1 MVKEFNWK
9 FLQIA
14 QSLGESKPTS
24 CGIASPYWVTSTEES
39 KECVSETP

>member
-1 MVKEFNWK
+1 MGKEFNWK

-14 QSLGESKPTS
+14 QPLGESKPTS
-24 CGIASPYWVTSTEES
+24 CGIASPYGVTSTEES